1 MAFYIYE
8 NKTKVEVFMENKVRA
23 LKEEENLS
31 ILPKNKSEYKRE
43 ILAGTTSFLAMAY
56 IIAVNPSVLSKAG
69 MPSGAVVTATCISAV
84 IGCFIMG
91 VYAKLPF
98 GLAPGM
104 GLNAFFTFS
113 VVIGMKIP
121 WEVALT
127 AVFVEGIIFI
137 LLSLFKIRE
146 AVVYAIP
153 INLKYAVTAGIGLF
167 IAFIGFNGAGIVVG
181 NQDTMVSMGE
191 VSPKVLIAF
200 IGLCIIVIL
209 EKKKVKGSMLV
220 GIIVSTLLAWGYA
233 LINTESALNL
243 GISLPSGIFKFESMS
258 QIAGKVDFSYITSPQ
273 NIFNFIVIVFT
284 FLFVDFFDTV
294 GTLIGVASRANM
306 LDEKGR
312 VPNAGKALMT
322 DAIATTAGALLGTST
337 VTVYVES
344 ATGVEEG
351 GKTGLTA
358 ITIGVLFFIA
368 MFFSPIFVAVPA
380 CATAPALIYV
390 GYLMLTSVLKID
402 FSDITD
408 SVPAFLIIALMP
420 LTYSIGD
427 GLTIGVLA
435 YVVLNV
441 LRNILTKDK
450 DHKKELSPVIIILA
464 IIFAIKLCLPL
475 ITNM

>member
-1 MAFYIYE
+1 
-8 NKTKVEVFMENKVRA
+8 MENKIHA
-23 LKEEENLS
+23 LREEGNLRV
-31 ILPKNKSEYKRE
+31 LPENKSEYKRE
-43 ILAGTTSFLAMAY
+43 FLAGTTSFLAMAY
-56 IIAVNPSVLSKAG
+56 IIAVNPSILSAAG
-69 MPSGAVVTATCISAV
+69 MPAGAIVTATCISAV
-84 IGCFIMG
+84 IGCLIMG
-91 VYAKLPF
+91 FYAKLPF

-113 VVIGMKIP
+113 VVIGMGIS

-137 LLSLFKIRE
+137 LLSLFKVRE
-146 AVVYAIP
+146 AVVDAIP

-167 IAFIGFNGAGIVVG
+167 IAFIGFNGAGVVIG
-181 NQDTMVSMGE
+181 NPDTMVAMGQ
-191 VSPKVLIAF
+191 VGPKMLIAMV
-200 IGLCIIVIL
+200 GLCIIVIL
-209 EKKKVKGSMLV
+209 EKKKVKGSMLF
-220 GIIVSTLLAWGYA
+220 GIVVSTLLAWGYA
-233 LINTESALNL
+233 LINTEAAASM
-243 GISLPSGIFKFESMS
+243 GIYLPNGIFKFESIAP
-258 QIAGKVDFSYITSPQ
+258 IAGKVNFSYLTSPQ
-273 NIFNFIVIVFT
+273 HVFNFITIVFT

-351 GKTGLTA
+351 GRTGLTA
-358 ITIGVLFFIA
+358 ITIGALFFVA

-408 SVPAFLIIALMP
+408 AVPAFLIIALMP

-435 YVVLNV
+435 YVIL
-441 LRNILTKDK
+441 NILHNIFTKKKED
-450 DHKKELSPVIIILA
+450 KKELSMVMIVLA
-464 IIFAIKLCLPL
+464 IIFVIKLCLPL
-475 ITNM
+475 ITQMIG

>member
-1 MAFYIYE
+1 
-8 NKTKVEVFMENKVRA
+8 MENKIHA
-23 LKEEENLS
+23 LREEGNLRV
-31 ILPKNKSEYKRE
+31 LPENKSEYKRE
-43 ILAGTTSFLAMAY
+43 FLAGTTSFLAMAY
-56 IIAVNPSVLSKAG
+56 IIAVNPSILSAAG
-69 MPSGAVVTATCISAV
+69 MPAGAIVTATCISAV
-84 IGCFIMG
+84 IGCLIMG
-91 VYAKLPF
+91 FYAKLPF

-113 VVIGMKIP
+113 VVIGMGIS

-137 LLSLFKIRE
+137 LLSLFKVRE
-146 AVVYAIP
+146 AVVDAIP

-167 IAFIGFNGAGIVVG
+167 IAFIGFNGAGVVIE
-181 NQDTMVSMGE
+181 NPDTMVAMGQ
-191 VSPKVLIAF
+191 VSPKMLIAMV
-200 IGLCIIVIL
+200 GLCIIVIL

-220 GIIVSTLLAWGYA
+220 GIVVSTLLAWGYA
-233 LINTESALNL
+233 LINTEAAASM
-243 GISLPSGIFKFESMS
+243 GIYLPNGIFKFESIAP
-258 QIAGKVDFSYITSPQ
+258 IAGKVNFSYLTSPQ
-273 NIFNFIVIVFT
+273 HVFNFITIVFT

-306 LDEKGR
+306 LDKKGR

-351 GKTGLTA
+351 GRTGLTA
-358 ITIGVLFFIA
+358 ITIGALFFVA

-408 SVPAFLIIALMP
+408 AVPAFLIIALMP

-435 YVVLNV
+435 YVIL
-441 LRNILTKDK
+441 NILHNIFTKNKED
-450 DHKKELSPVIIILA
+450 KKELSMVMIVLA
-464 IIFAIKLCLPL
+464 IIFVIKLCLPL
-475 ITNM
+475 ITQMIG

>member
-1 MAFYIYE
+1 
-8 NKTKVEVFMENKVRA
+8 MENKIHA
-23 LKEEENLS
+23 LREEGNLRV
-31 ILPKNKSEYKRE
+31 LPENKSEYKRE
-43 ILAGTTSFLAMAY
+43 FLAGTTSFLAMAY
-56 IIAVNPSVLSKAG
+56 IIAVNPSILSAAG
-69 MPSGAVVTATCISAV
+69 MPAGAIVTATCISAV
-84 IGCFIMG
+84 IGCLIMG
-91 VYAKLPF
+91 FYAKLPF

-113 VVIGMKIP
+113 VVIGMGIS

-137 LLSLFKIRE
+137 LLSLFKVRE
-146 AVVYAIP
+146 AVVDAIP

-167 IAFIGFNGAGIVVG
+167 IAFIGFNGAGVVIG
-181 NQDTMVSMGE
+181 NPDTMVAMGQ
-191 VSPKVLIAF
+191 VGPKMLIAMV
-200 IGLCIIVIL
+200 GLCIIVIL

-220 GIIVSTLLAWGYA
+220 GIVVSTLLAWGYA
-233 LINTESALNL
+233 LINTEAAASM
-243 GISLPSGIFKFESMS
+243 GIYLPNGIFKFESIDP
-258 QIAGKVDFSYITSPQ
+258 IAGKVNFSYLTSPQ
-273 NIFNFIVIVFT
+273 HVFNFITIVFT

-306 LDEKGR
+306 LDKKGR

-351 GKTGLTA
+351 GRTGLTA
-358 ITIGVLFFIA
+358 ITIGALFFVA

-408 SVPAFLIIALMP
+408 AVPAFLIIALMP

-435 YVVLNV
+435 YVIL
-441 LRNILTKDK
+441 NILHNIFTKNKED
-450 DHKKELSPVIIILA
+450 KKELSMVMIVLA
-464 IIFAIKLCLPL
+464 IIFVIKLCLPL
-475 ITNM
+475 ITQMIG

>member
-1 MAFYIYE
+1 
-8 NKTKVEVFMENKVRA
+8 MENKIHA
-23 LKEEENLS
+23 LREEGNLRV
-31 ILPKNKSEYKRE
+31 LPENKSEYKRE
-43 ILAGTTSFLAMAY
+43 FLAGTTSFLAMAY
-56 IIAVNPSVLSKAG
+56 IIAVNPSILSAAG
-69 MPSGAVVTATCISAV
+69 MPAGAIVTATCISAV
-84 IGCFIMG
+84 IGCLIMG
-91 VYAKLPF
+91 FYAKLPF

-113 VVIGMKIP
+113 VVIGMGIS

-137 LLSLFKIRE
+137 LLSLFKVRE
-146 AVVYAIP
+146 AVVDAIP

-167 IAFIGFNGAGIVVG
+167 IAFIGFNGAGVVIG
-181 NQDTMVSMGE
+181 NPDTMVAMGQ
-191 VSPKVLIAF
+191 VGPKMLIAMV
-200 IGLCIIVIL
+200 GLCIIVIL

-220 GIIVSTLLAWGYA
+220 GIVVSTLLAWGYA
-233 LINTESALNL
+233 LINTEAAASM
-243 GISLPSGIFKFESMS
+243 GIYLPNGIFKFESIAP
-258 QIAGKVDFSYITSPQ
+258 IAGKVNFSYLTSPQ
-273 NIFNFIVIVFT
+273 HVFNFITIVFT

-294 GTLIGVASRANM
+294 GTLIGVASRANI
-306 LDEKGR
+306 LDKKGR
-312 VPNAGKALMT
+312 VPNAGRALMT

-351 GKTGLTA
+351 GRTGLTA
-358 ITIGVLFFIA
+358 ITIGALFFVA

-408 SVPAFLIIALMP
+408 AVPAFLIIALMP

-435 YVVLNV
+435 YVIL
-441 LRNILTKDK
+441 NILHNIFTKNKK
-450 DHKKELSPVIIILA
+450 DKKELSMVMIVLA
-464 IIFAIKLCLPL
+464 IIFVIKLCLPL
-475 ITNM
+475 ITQMIG

>member
-1 MAFYIYE
+1 
-8 NKTKVEVFMENKVRA
+8 MENKIHA
-23 LKEEENLS
+23 LSEEGNLRV
-31 ILPKNKSEYKRE
+31 LPENKSEYKRE
-43 ILAGTTSFLAMAY
+43 FLAGTTSFLAMAY
-56 IIAVNPSVLSKAG
+56 IIAVNPSILSAAG
-69 MPSGAVVTATCISAV
+69 MPAGAIVTATCISAV
-84 IGCFIMG
+84 IGCLIMG
-91 VYAKLPF
+91 FYAKLPF

-113 VVIGMKIP
+113 VVIGMGIS

-137 LLSLFKIRE
+137 LLSLFKVRE
-146 AVVYAIP
+146 AVVDAIP

-167 IAFIGFNGAGIVVG
+167 IAFIGFNGAGVVIG
-181 NQDTMVSMGE
+181 NPDTMVAMGQ
-191 VSPKVLIAF
+191 VGPKMLIAMV
-200 IGLCIIVIL
+200 GLCIIVIL

-220 GIIVSTLLAWGYA
+220 GIVVSTLLAWGYA
-233 LINTESALNL
+233 SINTEAAASM
-243 GISLPSGIFKFESMS
+243 GIYLPNGIFKFESIAP
-258 QIAGKVDFSYITSPQ
+258 IAGKVNFSYLTSPQ
-273 NIFNFIVIVFT
+273 HVFNFITIVFT

-306 LDEKGR
+306 LDKKGR

-351 GKTGLTA
+351 GRTGLTA
-358 ITIGVLFFIA
+358 ITIGALFFVA
-368 MFFSPIFVAVPA
+368 MFFSPIFVSVPA

-402 FSDITD
+402 FGDITD
-408 SVPAFLIIALMP
+408 AVPAFLIIALMP

-427 GLTIGVLA
+427 GLTIGVLT
-435 YVVLNV
+435 YVIL
-441 LRNILTKDK
+441 NILHNIFAKNKED
-450 DHKKELSPVIIILA
+450 KKELSMVMIVLA
-464 IIFAIKLCLPL
+464 IIFVIKLCLPL
-475 ITNM
+475 ITQMIG

>member
-1 MAFYIYE
+1 
-8 NKTKVEVFMENKVRA
+8 MENKIHA
-23 LKEEENLS
+23 LREEGNLRV
-31 ILPKNKSEYKRE
+31 LPENKSEYKRE
-43 ILAGTTSFLAMAY
+43 FLAGTTSFLAMAY
-56 IIAVNPSVLSKAG
+56 IIAVNPSILSAAG
-69 MPSGAVVTATCISAV
+69 MPTGAIVTATCISAV
-84 IGCFIMG
+84 IGCLIMG
-91 VYAKLPF
+91 FYAKLPF

-113 VVIGMKIP
+113 VVIGMGIS

-137 LLSLFKIRE
+137 LLSLFKVRE
-146 AVVYAIP
+146 AVVDAIP

-167 IAFIGFNGAGIVVG
+167 IAFIGFNGAGVVIG
-181 NQDTMVSMGE
+181 NPDTMVAMGQ
-191 VSPKVLIAF
+191 VGPKMLIAMV
-200 IGLCIIVIL
+200 GLCIIVIL

-220 GIIVSTLLAWGYA
+220 GIVVSTLLAWGYA
-233 LINTESALNL
+233 LINTEAAASM
-243 GISLPSGIFKFESMS
+243 GIYLPNGIFKFESIAP
-258 QIAGKVDFSYITSPQ
+258 IAGKVNFSYLTSPQ
-273 NIFNFIVIVFT
+273 HLFNFITIVFT

-306 LDEKGR
+306 LDKKGR

-351 GKTGLTA
+351 GRTGLTA
-358 ITIGVLFFIA
+358 ITIGALFFVA

-408 SVPAFLIIALMP
+408 AVPAFLIIALMP

-435 YVVLNV
+435 YVIF
-441 LRNILTKDK
+441 NILHNIFTKNKED
-450 DHKKELSPVIIILA
+450 KKELSMVMIVLA
-464 IIFAIKLCLPL
+464 IIFVIKLCLPL
-475 ITNM
+475 ITQMIG

>member
-1 MAFYIYE
+1 
-8 NKTKVEVFMENKVRA
+8 MENKIHA
-23 LKEEENLS
+23 LREEGNLRV
-31 ILPKNKSEYKRE
+31 LPENKSEYKRE
-43 ILAGTTSFLAMAY
+43 FLAGTTSFLAMAY
-56 IIAVNPSVLSKAG
+56 IIAVNPSILSAAG
-69 MPSGAVVTATCISAV
+69 MPAGAIVTATCISAV
-84 IGCFIMG
+84 IGCLIMG
-91 VYAKLPF
+91 FYAKLPF

-113 VVIGMKIP
+113 VVIGMGIS

-137 LLSLFKIRE
+137 LLSLFIVRE
-146 AVVYAIP
+146 AVVDAIP

-167 IAFIGFNGAGIVVG
+167 IAFIGFNGAGVVIG
-181 NQDTMVSMGE
+181 NPDTMVAMGQ
-191 VSPKVLIAF
+191 VGPKMLIAMV
-200 IGLCIIVIL
+200 GLCIIVIL

-220 GIIVSTLLAWGYA
+220 GIVVSTLLAWGYA
-233 LINTESALNL
+233 LINTEAAASM
-243 GISLPSGIFKFESMS
+243 GIYLPNGIFKFESIAP
-258 QIAGKVDFSYITSPQ
+258 IAGKVNFSYLTSPQ
-273 NIFNFIVIVFT
+273 HVFNFITIVFT

-306 LDEKGR
+306 LDKKGR

-351 GKTGLTA
+351 GRTGLTA
-358 ITIGVLFFIA
+358 ITIGALFFVA
-368 MFFSPIFVAVPA
+368 MFFSPIFVSVPA

-408 SVPAFLIIALMP
+408 AVPAFLIIALMP

-427 GLTIGVLA
+427 GLTIGVLT
-435 YVVLNV
+435 YVIL
-441 LRNILTKDK
+441 NILHNIFAKNKED
-450 DHKKELSPVIIILA
+450 KKELSMVMIVLA
-464 IIFAIKLCLPL
+464 IIFVIKLCLPL
-475 ITNM
+475 ITQMIG

>member
-1 MAFYIYE
+1 
-8 NKTKVEVFMENKVRA
+8 MENKIHA
-23 LKEEENLS
+23 LREEGNLRV
-31 ILPKNKSEYKRE
+31 LPENKSEYKRE
-43 ILAGTTSFLAMAY
+43 FLAGTTSFLAMAY
-56 IIAVNPSVLSKAG
+56 IIAVNPSILSSAG
-69 MPSGAVVTATCISAV
+69 MPAGAIVTATCISAV
-84 IGCFIMG
+84 IGCLIMG
-91 VYAKLPF
+91 FYAKLPF

-113 VVIGMKIP
+113 VVIGMGIS

-137 LLSLFKIRE
+137 LLSLFKVRE
-146 AVVYAIP
+146 AVVDAIP

-167 IAFIGFNGAGIVVG
+167 IAFIGFNGAGVVIG
-181 NQDTMVSMGE
+181 NPDTMVAMGQ
-191 VSPKVLIAF
+191 VGPKMLIAMV
-200 IGLCIIVIL
+200 GLCIIVIL

-220 GIIVSTLLAWGYA
+220 GIVVSTLLAWGYA
-233 LINTESALNL
+233 LINTEAAASM
-243 GISLPSGIFKFESMS
+243 GIYLPNGIFKFESIAP
-258 QIAGKVDFSYITSPQ
+258 IAGKVNFSYLTSPQ
-273 NIFNFIVIVFT
+273 HVFNFITIVFT

-306 LDEKGR
+306 LDKKGR

-351 GKTGLTA
+351 GRTGLTA
-358 ITIGVLFFIA
+358 ITIGALFFVA

-408 SVPAFLIIALMP
+408 AVPSFLIIALMP

-435 YVVLNV
+435 YVIL
-441 LRNILTKDK
+441 NILHNIFTKNKK
-450 DHKKELSPVIIILA
+450 DKKELSMVMIVLA
-464 IIFAIKLCLPL
+464 IIFVIKLCLPL
-475 ITNM
+475 ITQMIG

>member
-1 MAFYIYE
+1 
-8 NKTKVEVFMENKVRA
+8 MENKIHA
-23 LKEEENLS
+23 LREEGNLRV
-31 ILPKNKSEYKRE
+31 LPENKSEYKRE
-43 ILAGTTSFLAMAY
+43 FLAGTTSFLAMAY
-56 IIAVNPSVLSKAG
+56 IIAVNPSILSAAG
-69 MPSGAVVTATCISAV
+69 MPAGAIVTATCISAV
-84 IGCFIMG
+84 IGCLIMG
-91 VYAKLPF
+91 FYTKLPF

-113 VVIGMKIP
+113 VVIGMGIS

-137 LLSLFKIRE
+137 LLSLFKVRE
-146 AVVYAIP
+146 AVVDAIP

-167 IAFIGFNGAGIVVG
+167 IAFIGFNGAGVVIG
-181 NQDTMVSMGE
+181 NPDTMVAMGQ
-191 VSPKVLIAF
+191 VGPKMLIAMV
-200 IGLCIIVIL
+200 GLCIIVIL

-220 GIIVSTLLAWGYA
+220 GIVVSTLLAWGYA
-233 LINTESALNL
+233 LINTEAAASM
-243 GISLPSGIFKFESMS
+243 GIYLPNGIFKFESIAP
-258 QIAGKVDFSYITSPQ
+258 IAGKVNFSYLTSPQ
-273 NIFNFIVIVFT
+273 HVFNFITIVFT

-306 LDEKGR
+306 LDKKGR

-351 GKTGLTA
+351 GRTGLTA
-358 ITIGVLFFIA
+358 ITIGALFFVA

-408 SVPAFLIIALMP
+408 AVPAFLIIALMP

-435 YVVLNV
+435 YVIL
-441 LRNILTKDK
+441 NILHNIFTKNKK
-450 DHKKELSPVIIILA
+450 DKKELSMVMIVLA
-464 IIFAIKLCLPL
+464 IIFVIKLCLPL
-475 ITNM
+475 ITQMIG

>member
-1 MAFYIYE
+1 
-8 NKTKVEVFMENKVRA
+8 MENKIHA
-23 LKEEENLS
+23 LREEGNLRV
-31 ILPKNKSEYKRE
+31 LPENKSEYKRE
-43 ILAGTTSFLAMAY
+43 FLAGTTSFLAMAY
-56 IIAVNPSVLSKAG
+56 IIAVNPSILSVAG
-69 MPSGAVVTATCISAV
+69 MPAGAIVTATCISAV
-84 IGCFIMG
+84 IGCLIMG
-91 VYAKLPF
+91 FYAKLPF

-113 VVIGMKIP
+113 VVIGMGIS

-137 LLSLFKIRE
+137 LLSLFKVRE
-146 AVVYAIP
+146 AVVDAIP

-167 IAFIGFNGAGIVVG
+167 IAFIGFNGAGVVIG
-181 NQDTMVSMGE
+181 NPDTMVAMGQ
-191 VSPKVLIAF
+191 VGPKMLIAMV
-200 IGLCIIVIL
+200 GLCIIVIL

-220 GIIVSTLLAWGYA
+220 GIVVSTLLAWGYA
-233 LINTESALNL
+233 LINTEAAASM
-243 GISLPSGIFKFESMS
+243 GIYLPNGIFKFESIAP
-258 QIAGKVDFSYITSPQ
+258 IAGKVNFSYLTSPQ
-273 NIFNFIVIVFT
+273 HVFNFITIVFT

-306 LDEKGR
+306 LDKKGR

-351 GKTGLTA
+351 GRTGLTA
-358 ITIGVLFFIA
+358 ITIGALFFVA

-408 SVPAFLIIALMP
+408 AVPAFLIIALMP

-435 YVVLNV
+435 YVIL
-441 LRNILTKDK
+441 NILHNIFTKNKED
-450 DHKKELSPVIIILA
+450 KKELSMVMIVLA
-464 IIFAIKLCLPL
+464 IIFVIKLCLPL
-475 ITNM
+475 ITQMIG

>member
-1 MAFYIYE
+1 
-8 NKTKVEVFMENKVRA
+8 MENKIHA
-23 LKEEENLS
+23 LREEGNLRV
-31 ILPKNKSEYKRE
+31 LPENKSEYKRE
-43 ILAGTTSFLAMAY
+43 FLAGTTSFLAMAY
-56 IIAVNPSVLSKAG
+56 IIAVNPSILSAAG
-69 MPSGAVVTATCISAV
+69 MPAGAIVTATCISAV
-84 IGCFIMG
+84 IGCLIMG
-91 VYAKLPF
+91 FYAKLPF

-113 VVIGMKIP
+113 VVIGMGIS

-137 LLSLFKIRE
+137 LLSLFKVRE
-146 AVVYAIP
+146 AVVDAIP

-167 IAFIGFNGAGIVVG
+167 IAFIGFNGAGVVIG
-181 NQDTMVSMGE
+181 NPDTMVAMGQ
-191 VSPKVLIAF
+191 VGPKMLIAMV
-200 IGLCIIVIL
+200 GLCIIVIL

-220 GIIVSTLLAWGYA
+220 GIVVSTLLAWGYA
-233 LINTESALNL
+233 LINTEAAASM
-243 GISLPSGIFKFESMS
+243 GIYLPNGIFKFESIAP
-258 QIAGKVDFSYITSPQ
+258 IAGKVNFSYLTSPQ
-273 NIFNFIVIVFT
+273 HVFNFITIVFT

-306 LDEKGR
+306 LDKKGR

-351 GKTGLTA
+351 GRTGLTA
-358 ITIGVLFFIA
+358 ITIGALFFVA

-380 CATAPALIYV
+380 CATAPALIYI

-408 SVPAFLIIALMP
+408 AVPAFLIIALMP

-435 YVVLNV
+435 YVIL
-441 LRNILTKDK
+441 NILHNIFTKKKED
-450 DHKKELSPVIIILA
+450 KKELSMVMIVLA
-464 IIFAIKLCLPL
+464 IIFVIKLYLPL
-475 ITNM
+475 ITQMIG

>member
-1 MAFYIYE
+1 
-8 NKTKVEVFMENKVRA
+8 MENKIHA
-23 LKEEENLS
+23 LREEGNLRV
-31 ILPKNKSEYKRE
+31 LPENKSEYKRE
-43 ILAGTTSFLAMAY
+43 FLAGTTSFLAMAY
-56 IIAVNPSVLSKAG
+56 IIAVNPSILSAAG
-69 MPSGAVVTATCISAV
+69 MPAGAIVTATCISAV
-84 IGCFIMG
+84 IGCLIMG
-91 VYAKLPF
+91 FYAKLPF

-113 VVIGMKIP
+113 VVIGMGIS

-137 LLSLFKIRE
+137 LLSLFKVRE
-146 AVVYAIP
+146 AVVDAIP

-167 IAFIGFNGAGIVVG
+167 IAFIGFNGAGVVIG
-181 NQDTMVSMGE
+181 NPDTMVAMGQ
-191 VSPKVLIAF
+191 VGPKMLIAMV
-200 IGLCIIVIL
+200 GLCIIVIL

-220 GIIVSTLLAWGYA
+220 GIVVSTLLAWGYA
-233 LINTESALNL
+233 LINTETAASM
-243 GISLPSGIFKFESMS
+243 GIYLPNGIFKFESIAP
-258 QIAGKVDFSYITSPQ
+258 IAGKVNFSYLTSPQ
-273 NIFNFIVIVFT
+273 HVFNFITIVFT

-306 LDEKGR
+306 LDKKGR
-312 VPNAGKALMT
+312 VPNAGRALMT

-351 GKTGLTA
+351 GRTGLTA
-358 ITIGVLFFIA
+358 ITIGALFFLA

-408 SVPAFLIIALMP
+408 AVPAFLIIALMP

-435 YVVLNV
+435 YVIL
-441 LRNILTKDK
+441 NILHNIFTKNKED
-450 DHKKELSPVIIILA
+450 KKELSMVMIVLA
-464 IIFAIKLCLPL
+464 IIFVIKLCLPL
-475 ITNM
+475 ITQMIG

>member
-1 MAFYIYE
+1 
-8 NKTKVEVFMENKVRA
+8 MENKIHA
-23 LKEEENLS
+23 LREEGNLRV
-31 ILPKNKSEYKRE
+31 LPENKSEYKRE
-43 ILAGTTSFLAMAY
+43 FLAGTTSFLAMAY
-56 IIAVNPSVLSKAG
+56 IIAVNPSILSAAG
-69 MPSGAVVTATCISAV
+69 MPAGAIVTATCISAV
-84 IGCFIMG
+84 IGCLIMG
-91 VYAKLPF
+91 FYAKLPF

-113 VVIGMKIP
+113 VVIGMGIS

-137 LLSLFKIRE
+137 LLSLFKVRE
-146 AVVYAIP
+146 AVVDAIP

-167 IAFIGFNGAGIVVG
+167 IAFIGFNGAGVVIG
-181 NQDTMVSMGE
+181 NPDTMVAMGQ
-191 VSPKVLIAF
+191 VGPKMLIAMV
-200 IGLCIIVIL
+200 GLCIIVIL

-220 GIIVSTLLAWGYA
+220 GIVVSTLLAWGYA
-233 LINTESALNL
+233 LINTEVAASM
-243 GISLPSGIFKFESMS
+243 GIYLPNGIFKFESIAP
-258 QIAGKVDFSYITSPQ
+258 IAGKVNFSYLTSPQ
-273 NIFNFIVIVFT
+273 HVFNFITIVFT

-306 LDEKGR
+306 LDKKGR
-312 VPNAGKALMT
+312 VPNAGRALMT

-351 GKTGLTA
+351 GRTGLTA
-358 ITIGVLFFIA
+358 ITIGALFFVA

-408 SVPAFLIIALMP
+408 AVPAFLIIALMP

-435 YVVLNV
+435 YVIL
-441 LRNILTKDK
+441 NILHNIFTKNKK
-450 DHKKELSPVIIILA
+450 DKKELSMVMIVLA
-464 IIFAIKLCLPL
+464 IIFVIKLCLPL
-475 ITNM
+475 ITQMIG

>member
-1 MAFYIYE
+1 
-8 NKTKVEVFMENKVRA
+8 MENKIHA
-23 LKEEENLS
+23 LREEGNLRV
-31 ILPKNKSEYKRE
+31 LPENKSEYKRE
-43 ILAGTTSFLAMAY
+43 FLAGTTSFLAMAY
-56 IIAVNPSVLSKAG
+56 IIAVNPSILSAAG
-69 MPSGAVVTATCISAV
+69 MPAGAIVTATCISAV
-84 IGCFIMG
+84 IGCLIMG
-91 VYAKLPF
+91 FYAKLPF

-113 VVIGMKIP
+113 VVIGMGIS

-137 LLSLFKIRE
+137 LLSLFKVRE
-146 AVVYAIP
+146 AVVDAIP

-167 IAFIGFNGAGIVVG
+167 IAFIGFNGAGVVIG
-181 NQDTMVSMGE
+181 NPDTMVAMGQ
-191 VSPKVLIAF
+191 VGPKMLIAMV
-200 IGLCIIVIL
+200 GLCIIVIL

-220 GIIVSTLLAWGYA
+220 GIVVSTLLAWGYA
-233 LINTESALNL
+233 LINTEAAASM
-243 GISLPSGIFKFESMS
+243 GIYLPNGIFKFESIAP
-258 QIAGKVDFSYITSPQ
+258 IAGKVNFSYLTSPQ
-273 NIFNFIVIVFT
+273 HVFNFITIVFT

-306 LDEKGR
+306 LDKKGR

-351 GKTGLTA
+351 GRTGLTA
-358 ITIGVLFFIA
+358 ITIGALFFVA

-408 SVPAFLIIALMP
+408 AVPAFLIIALMP

-435 YVVLNV
+435 YVIL
-441 LRNILTKDK
+441 NILHNIFIKNKED
-450 DHKKELSPVIIILA
+450 KKELSMVMIVLA
-464 IIFAIKLCLPL
+464 IIFVIKLCLPL
-475 ITNM
+475 ITQMIS

>member
-1 MAFYIYE
+1 
-8 NKTKVEVFMENKVRA
+8 MENKIHA
-23 LKEEENLS
+23 LSEEGNLRV
-31 ILPKNKSEYKRE
+31 LPENKSEYKRE
-43 ILAGTTSFLAMAY
+43 FLAGTTSFLAMAY
-56 IIAVNPSVLSKAG
+56 IIAVNPSILSAAG
-69 MPSGAVVTATCISAV
+69 MPAGAIVTATCISAV
-84 IGCFIMG
+84 IGCLIMG
-91 VYAKLPF
+91 FYAKLPF

-113 VVIGMKIP
+113 VVIGMGIS

-137 LLSLFKIRE
+137 LLSLFKVRE
-146 AVVYAIP
+146 AVVDAIP

-167 IAFIGFNGAGIVVG
+167 IAFIGFNGAGVVIG
-181 NQDTMVSMGE
+181 NPDTMVAMGQ
-191 VSPKVLIAF
+191 VGPKMLIAMV
-200 IGLCIIVIL
+200 GLCIIVIL

-220 GIIVSTLLAWGYA
+220 GIVVSTLLAWGYA
-233 LINTESALNL
+233 LINTEAAASM
-243 GISLPSGIFKFESMS
+243 GIYLPNGIFKFESIAP
-258 QIAGKVDFSYITSPQ
+258 IAGKVNFSYLTSPQ
-273 NIFNFIVIVFT
+273 HVFNFITIVFT

-306 LDEKGR
+306 LDKKGR
-312 VPNAGKALMT
+312 VPNAGRALMT

-351 GKTGLTA
+351 GRTGLTA
-358 ITIGVLFFIA
+358 ITIGTLFFVA

-408 SVPAFLIIALMP
+408 AVPAFLIIALMP

-435 YVVLNV
+435 YVIL
-441 LRNILTKDK
+441 NILHNIFTKNKK
-450 DHKKELSPVIIILA
+450 DKKELSMVMIVLA
-464 IIFAIKLCLPL
+464 IIFVIKLCLPL
-475 ITNM
+475 ITQMIG

>member
-1 MAFYIYE
+1 
-8 NKTKVEVFMENKVRA
+8 MENKIHA
-23 LKEEENLS
+23 LREEGNLRV
-31 ILPKNKSEYKRE
+31 LPENKSEYKRE
-43 ILAGTTSFLAMAY
+43 FLAGTTSFLAMAY
-56 IIAVNPSVLSKAG
+56 IIAVNPSILSSAG
-69 MPSGAVVTATCISAV
+69 MPAGAIVTATCISAV
-84 IGCFIMG
+84 IGCLIMG
-91 VYAKLPF
+91 FYAKLPF

-113 VVIGMKIP
+113 VVIGMGIS

-137 LLSLFKIRE
+137 LLSLFKVRE
-146 AVVYAIP
+146 AVVDAIP

-167 IAFIGFNGAGIVVG
+167 IAFIGFNGAGVVIG
-181 NQDTMVSMGE
+181 NPDTMVAMGQ
-191 VSPKVLIAF
+191 VGPKMLIAMV
-200 IGLCIIVIL
+200 GLCIIVIL

-220 GIIVSTLLAWGYA
+220 GIVVSTLLAWGYA
-233 LINTESALNL
+233 LINTEAAASM
-243 GISLPSGIFKFESMS
+243 GIYLPNGIFKFESIAP
-258 QIAGKVDFSYITSPQ
+258 IAGKVNFSYLTSPQ
-273 NIFNFIVIVFT
+273 HVFNFITIVFT

-306 LDEKGR
+306 LDKKGR

-351 GKTGLTA
+351 GRTGLTA
-358 ITIGVLFFIA
+358 ITIGALFFVA

-390 GYLMLTSVLKID
+390 GYLMLGTVK
-402 FSDITD
+402 DIEFDNITEG
-408 SVPAFLIIALMP
+408 VPAFVTIACMA

-427 GLTIGVLA
+427 GLTLGILTYVFVNIFYNIFGAKKAEDKKHVSVVMIVLA
-435 YVVLNV
+435 
-441 LRNILTKDK
+441 ILF
-450 DHKKELSPVIIILA
+450 I
-464 IIFAIKLCLPL
+464 IKLWLL
-475 ITNM
+475 